1 MDKERFDKAVKI
13 QQEIDW
19 LEHNVDGRMT
29 LPEEIDNSIAA
40 SAVITSLW
48 RVYEG
53 EISEFCENLVK
64 KYKNERKERIAQLKV
79 EFEEL

>member
-29 LPEEIDNSIAA
+29 LPEKIDCIIAA
-40 SAVITSLW
+40 ETIITSLW
-48 RVYEG
+48 RVYES
-53 EISEFCENLVK
+53 EISEFCETLVK
-64 KYKNERKERIAQLKV
+64 RYKKERAKRLARLLV
-79 EFEEL
+79 EFEAL